1 MELKLID
8 VSVHQGQID
17 WGKVKNH
24 IDGAIIR
31 CGYGSDYTD
40 QDDKRFVQNVEA
52 CIKHGIPFGVYLYSY
67 AKTIEQS
74 KSEASHVLRL
84 IEPYKG
90 ELSYPVYY
98 DLEEAGTEKGAV
110 ERAKVFGDIIES
122 KGYWCGIYANQ
133 YWWQTYLKNGL
144 DRYTKWVAKYSNEKP
159 SGISGTYDIWQY
171 SSKGYVPGIE
181 GNVDMNI
188 CYRDFP
194 TAIKNT
200 TAETEKPTETDQE
213 QEVSVFV
220 DGTVICAYSKEKD
233 GETKVSENFKV
244 KEFAST
250 DGTDP
255 IFIAPKLV
263 EVLQKIRTHF
273 KKAVTINS
281 AFRTVA
287 RNKAVG
293 GAKYSQHLYGTA
305 ADIVVSG
312 VSPKQVAEYAE
323 KLMPNT
329 GGIGIYSNFTHIDV
343 RRTKSRWN
351 G

>member
-31 CGYGSDYTD
+31 CGYGSDYAH
-40 QDDKRFVQNVEA
+40 QDDKRFIQNVEA
-52 CIKHGIPFGVYLYSY
+52 CIQHGIPFGVYLYSY
-67 AKTIEQS
+67 ANTINAA
-74 KSEASHVLRL
+74 KSEAAHVLRL
-84 IEPYKG
+84 LEPYKND
-90 ELSYPVYY
+90 LSYPVYY
-98 DLEEAGTEKGAV
+98 DLEEAGTENGAV
-110 ERAKVFGDIIES
+110 ERAIVFGDIIES

-133 YWWQTYLKNGL
+133 YWWRTYLKSGL
-144 DRYTKWVAKYSNEKP
+144 DRFTKWVAKYSDSKP

-171 SSKGYVPGIE
+171 SSKGTVPGIE
-181 GNVDMNI
+181 GKVDMNI

-194 TAIKNT
+194 AAIKKI
-200 TAETEKPTETDQE
+200 ASKMEEKVE
-213 QEVSVFV
+213 QNEEIEIDS
-220 DGTVICAYSKEKD
+220 DDIIIHAYSKEKD
-233 GETKVSENFKV
+233 GNKKLSENFKV

-250 DGTDP
+250 DGADP
-255 IFIAPKLV
+255 IFIAPELIM
-263 EVLQKIRTHF
+263 VLQRIRSHF
-273 KKAVTINS
+273 NRPVTINS
-281 AFRTVA
+281 GYRTYT

-293 GAKYSQHLYGTA
+293 GDKYPQHQYGIA

-312 VSPKQVAEYAE
+312 IAPKDVADYAE
-323 KLMPNT
+323 TLMPNT
-329 GGIGIYSNFTHIDV
+329 GGIGRYSTFTHIDV

>member
-1 MELKLID
+1 MELKVID
-8 VSVHQGQID
+8 VSVHQGHID

-31 CGYGSDYTD
+31 CGYGSDHTE

-52 CIKHGIPFGVYLYSY
+52 CIQQGIPFGVYLYSY
-67 AKTIEQS
+67 AKTIEQAE
-74 KSEASHVLRL
+74 SEAAHVIRL
-84 IEPYKG
+84 LKPYKDD
-90 ELSYPVYY
+90 LSYPVYY
-98 DLEEAGTEKGAV
+98 DLEEAGTENGAV
-110 ERAKVFGDIIES
+110 KRAIVFGEIIES

-133 YWWQTYLKNGL
+133 YWWRTYLKNGL
-144 DRYTKWVAKYSNEKP
+144 DRFTKWVAKYSNEKP

-171 SSKGYVPGIE
+171 SSKGSVPGIE

-194 TAIKNT
+194 AAIKKAT
-200 TAETEKPTETDQE
+200 PKAEEKVE
-213 QEVSVFV
+213 QNEEIEINS
-220 DGTVICAYSKEKD
+220 DDIIIHAYSKEKNGD
-233 GETKVSENFKV
+233 EKVSENFKV

-250 DGTDP
+250 DGSDP

-263 EVLQKIRTHF
+263 EVLQKIRSHF
-273 KKAVTINS
+273 NKPVTINS
-281 AFRTVA
+281 AFRTAA
-287 RNKAVG
+287 RNTAVG

-312 VSPKQVAEYAE
+312 IAPKDVAEYAE

-329 GGIGIYSNFTHIDV
+329 GGIGIYSTFTHIDV
-343 RRTKSRWN
+343 RKEKSRWN

>member
-17 WGKVKNH
+17 WGEVKKH

-31 CGYGSDYTD
+31 CGYGQDIVS
-40 QDDKRFVQNVEA
+40 QDDKRFIQNVEA
-52 CIKHGIPFGVYLYSY
+52 CIKHNIPFGVYLYSY
-67 AKTIEQS
+67 AKTVEAA
-74 KSEASHVLRL
+74 KSEAAHVIRL
-84 IEPYKG
+84 LKPYKN

-98 DLEEAGTEKGAV
+98 DLEEAGTENGTV
-110 ERAKVFGDIIES
+110 ERALIFGDIIEAE
-122 KGYWCGIYANQ
+122 GYWCGIYANQ
-133 YWWQTYLKNGL
+133 YWWRTYLKSGL
-144 DRYTKWVAKYSNEKP
+144 DRFTKWVAKYSDEKP

-194 TAIKNT
+194 AAIKKT
-200 TAETEKPTETDQE
+200 TAKTEEKKDTKE
-213 QEVSVFV
+213 EVEA
-220 DGTVICAYSKEKD
+220 DNGEIIINAYSKEKN
-233 GETKVSENFKV
+233 GNEKISENFKV

-250 DGTDP
+250 DGSDP
-255 IFIAPKLV
+255 IFIAPELV

-273 KKAVTINS
+273 KKSVTINS
-281 AFRTVA
+281 GFRTAA
-287 RNKAVG
+287 RNAAVG

-312 VSPKQVAEYAE
+312 ISPKEVAAYAE

-343 RRTKSRWN
+343 RRNKSRWN

>member
-17 WGKVKNH
+17 WGKVRNH

-31 CGYGSDYTD
+31 CGYGSDYAH
-40 QDDKRFVQNVEA
+40 QDDKRFIQNVEA
-52 CIKHGIPFGVYLYSY
+52 CIQHGIPFGVYLYSY
-67 AKTIEQS
+67 ANTINAA
-74 KSEASHVLRL
+74 KSEAAHVLRL
-84 IEPYKG
+84 LEPYKND
-90 ELSYPVYY
+90 LSYPVYY
-98 DLEEAGTEKGAV
+98 DLEEAGTENGAV
-110 ERAKVFGDIIES
+110 ERALVFGDIIES

-133 YWWQTYLKNGL
+133 YWWRTYLKNGL
-144 DRYTKWVAKYSNEKP
+144 DRFTKWVAKYSDSKP

-171 SSKGYVPGIE
+171 SSKGTVPGIE

-194 TAIKNT
+194 AAIKK
-200 TAETEKPTETDQE
+200 TASKMEEKVE
-213 QEVSVFV
+213 QNEEIEIDS
-220 DGTVICAYSKEKD
+220 DDIIIHAYSKEKD
-233 GETKVSENFKV
+233 GNKKLSENFKV

-250 DGTDP
+250 DGSDP

-273 KKAVTINS
+273 NKPLTINS
-281 AFRTVA
+281 AFRTAA
-287 RNKAVG
+287 RNKTVG

-305 ADIVVSG
+305 ADIVVKG
-312 VSPKQVAEYAE
+312 IAPKDVAEYAE

>member
-8 VSVHQGQID
+8 VSAHQGQID
-17 WGKVKNH
+17 WGEVKKH

-31 CGYGSDYTD
+31 CGYGQDIVS
-40 QDDKRFVQNVEA
+40 QDDKRFIQNVEA
-52 CIKHGIPFGVYLYSY
+52 CIKHNIPFGIYLYSY
-67 AKTIEQS
+67 AKTVEAA
-74 KSEASHVLRL
+74 KSEAAHVLRL
-84 IEPYKG
+84 LKPYKN

-98 DLEEAGTEKGAV
+98 DLEEAGTENGAV
-110 ERAKVFGDIIES
+110 ERALIFGDIIEAE
-122 KGYWCGIYANQ
+122 GYWCGIYANQ
-133 YWWQTYLKNGL
+133 YWWQTHLKNGL
-144 DRYTKWVAKYSNEKP
+144 DRFTKWVAKYSDSKP

-194 TAIKNT
+194 AVIKKT
-200 TAETEKPTETDQE
+200 TKEEPKKDTKE
-213 QEVSVFV
+213 EVEADNGEIIIHS
-220 DGTVICAYSKEKD
+220 YSKEKN
-233 GETKVSENFKV
+233 GNEKLSENFKV
-244 KEFAST
+244 KEFASA
-250 DGTDP
+250 DGSDP
-255 IFIAPKLV
+255 IFIAPELV

-273 KKAVTINS
+273 KKSVTINS
-281 AFRTVA
+281 GFRTAA
-287 RNKAVG
+287 RNAAVG

-312 VSPKQVAEYAE
+312 ISPKDVAKYAE
-323 KLMPNT
+323 TLMPNT

-343 RRTKSRWN
+343 RRNKSRWN

>member
-17 WGKVKNH
+17 WSKVKNH

-31 CGYGSDYTD
+31 CGYGSDYAN

-67 AKTIEQS
+67 AKTIS
-74 KSEASHVLRL
+74 AAKSEAAHVLRL
-84 IEPYKG
+84 LEPYKNN
-90 ELSYPVYY
+90 LSYPVYY
-98 DLEEAGTEKGAV
+98 DLEEAGTENGAV
-110 ERAKVFGDIIES
+110 ERAIVFGEIIES

-144 DRYTKWVAKYSNEKP
+144 DRYTKWVAKYSNSKP

-171 SSKGYVPGIE
+171 SSKGSVPGIE

-194 TAIKNT
+194 AEIKKT
-200 TAETEKPTETDQE
+200 VVEEKVEQNEEIETD
-213 QEVSVFV
+213 SSM
-220 DGTVICAYSKEKD
+220 IIIHAYSKEKD
-233 GETKVSENFKV
+233 GERKLSENFKV
-244 KEFAST
+244 NEFAST
-250 DGTDP
+250 DGSDP
-255 IFIAPKLV
+255 IFIAPELV

-273 KKAVTINS
+273 NKSITINS
-281 AFRTVA
+281 AFRTAA
-287 RNKAVG
+287 RNAAVG
-293 GAKYSQHLYGTA
+293 GEKYSQHLYGTA
-305 ADIVVSG
+305 ADIVISG
-312 VSPKQVAEYAE
+312 IAPKQVAEYAE
-323 KLMPNT
+323 TLMPNT

-343 RRTKSRWN
+343 RKTKSRWN

>member
-17 WGKVKNH
+17 WAKVKNH

-31 CGYGSDYTD
+31 CGYGSDYAN

-67 AKTIEQS
+67 AKTIS
-74 KSEASHVLRL
+74 AAKSEAAHVLRIL
-84 IEPYKG
+84 EPYKN

-98 DLEEAGTEKGAV
+98 DLEEAGTENGAV
-110 ERAKVFGDIIES
+110 ERAIVFGEIIES

-133 YWWQTYLKNGL
+133 YWWRTYLKSGL
-144 DRYTKWVAKYSNEKP
+144 DRFTKWVAKYSDEKP

-181 GNVDMNI
+181 GNVDMNV

-194 TAIKNT
+194 GEIKK
-200 TAETEKPTETDQE
+200 APIKEEKKEQKEEKETDSNE
-213 QEVSVFV
+213 
-220 DGTVICAYSKEKD
+220 IIIHAYSKEKD
-233 GETKVSENFKV
+233 GTKKLSENFKV
-244 KEFAST
+244 KEFASK
-250 DGTDP
+250 DGSDP
-255 IFIAPKLV
+255 IFIAPELV

-273 KKAVTINS
+273 NKSVTINS
-281 AFRTVA
+281 GFRTA
-287 RNKAVG
+287 TRNSGVG

-312 VSPKQVAEYAE
+312 IEPKKVAEYAE

-329 GGIGIYSNFTHIDV
+329 GGIGIYSGFTHIDV
-343 RRTKSRWN
+343 RKTKSRWN

>member
-1 MELKLID
+1 MELKIID

-17 WGKVKNH
+17 WAKVKNH

-31 CGYGSDYTD
+31 CGYGSDYTH

-67 AKTIEQS
+67 AKTIS
-74 KSEASHVLRL
+74 AAKSEAAHVIRL
-84 IEPYKG
+84 LEPYKN

-98 DLEEAGTEKGAV
+98 DLEEAGTENGAV
-110 ERAKVFGDIIES
+110 ERAIVFGEIIEA

-133 YWWQTYLKNGL
+133 YWWRTYLKSGL
-144 DRYTKWVAKYSNEKP
+144 DRFTKWVAKYSDEKP

-181 GNVDMNI
+181 GNVDMNV

-194 TAIKNT
+194 GEIKK
-200 TAETEKPTETDQE
+200 APIKEEKKEQKEEKETDSNE
-213 QEVSVFV
+213 
-220 DGTVICAYSKEKD
+220 IIIHAYSKEKD
-233 GETKVSENFKV
+233 GAKKLSENFKV

-255 IFIAPKLV
+255 IFIAPELV

-273 KKAVTINS
+273 NKAVTINS
-281 AFRTVA
+281 AFRTAA
-287 RNKAVG
+287 RNAAVG

-312 VSPKQVAEYAE
+312 IAPKEVAEYAE

>member
-8 VSVHQGQID
+8 VSVHQWQID
-17 WGKVKNH
+17 WPKVKNQ

-31 CGYGSDYTD
+31 CGYGSDYAH

-67 AKTIEQS
+67 AKTINEA
-74 KSEASHVLRL
+74 KSEAAHVLRL
-84 IEPYKG
+84 LEPYKNN
-90 ELSYPVYY
+90 LSYPVYY
-98 DLEEAGTEKGAV
+98 DLEEAGTENGAV
-110 ERAKVFGDIIES
+110 ERAIVFGEIIES

-133 YWWQTYLKNGL
+133 YWWRTYLKNGL
-144 DRYTKWVAKYSNEKP
+144 DRFTKWVAKYSDSKP

-171 SSKGYVPGIE
+171 SSKGSVPGIE
-181 GNVDMNI
+181 GNVDMNV

-194 TAIKNT
+194 AEIKKT
-200 TAETEKPTETDQE
+200 TAKAEKPTETNPE
-213 QEVSVFV
+213 PEVSVFV
-220 DGTVICAYSKEKD
+220 DGIVICAYSKEKD
-233 GETKVSENFKV
+233 GETRVSENFKV

-273 KKAVTINS
+273 NKAVTINS
-281 AFRTVA
+281 AFRTAA
-287 RNKAVG
+287 RNTAVG

-312 VSPKQVAEYAE
+312 IAPKQVAEYAE

>member
-31 CGYGSDYTD
+31 CGYGSDYAH
-40 QDDKRFVQNVEA
+40 QDDKRFIQNVEA
-52 CIKHGIPFGVYLYSY
+52 CIQHGIPFGVYLYSY
-67 AKTIEQS
+67 ASTINAA
-74 KSEASHVLRL
+74 KSEAAHVLRL
-84 IEPYKG
+84 LEPYKND
-90 ELSYPVYY
+90 LSYPVYY
-98 DLEEAGTEKGAV
+98 DLEEAGTENGAV
-110 ERAKVFGDIIES
+110 ERALVFGDIIES

-133 YWWQTYLKNGL
+133 YWWRTYLKNGL
-144 DRYTKWVAKYSNEKP
+144 DRFTKWVAKYSDSKP

-171 SSKGYVPGIE
+171 SSKGTVPGIE

-194 TAIKNT
+194 ATIKKTASKVEEK
-200 TAETEKPTETDQE
+200 AEQNEEIEID
-213 QEVSVFV
+213 S
-220 DGTVICAYSKEKD
+220 DDIIIHAYSKEKD
-233 GETKVSENFKV
+233 GNKKLSENFKV

-250 DGTDP
+250 DGSDP
-255 IFIAPKLV
+255 IFIAPELV
-263 EVLQKIRTHF
+263 EVLQKIRSHF
-273 KKAVTINS
+273 NKPVTINS
-281 AFRTVA
+281 AFRTAA

-293 GAKYSQHLYGTA
+293 GAKYSQHLYGMA
-305 ADIVVSG
+305 ADIVVKG
-312 VSPKQVAEYAE
+312 IAPKDVAEYAE

>member
-17 WGKVKNH
+17 WAKVKNH

-31 CGYGSDYTD
+31 CGYGSDYAN

-67 AKTIEQS
+67 AKTIS
-74 KSEASHVLRL
+74 AAKSEAAHVLRIL
-84 IEPYKG
+84 EPYKN

-98 DLEEAGTEKGAV
+98 DLEEAGTENGAV
-110 ERAKVFGDIIES
+110 ERAIVFGEIIES

-133 YWWQTYLKNGL
+133 YWWRTYLKSGL
-144 DRYTKWVAKYSNEKP
+144 DRFTKWVAKYSDEKP

-181 GNVDMNI
+181 GNVDMNV

-194 TAIKNT
+194 GEIKK
-200 TAETEKPTETDQE
+200 APIKEEKKEQKEEKETDSNE
-213 QEVSVFV
+213 
-220 DGTVICAYSKEKD
+220 IIIHAYSKEKD
-233 GETKVSENFKV
+233 GAKKLSENFKV
-244 KEFAST
+244 KEFASK
-250 DGTDP
+250 DGSDP
-255 IFIAPKLV
+255 IFIAPELV

-273 KKAVTINS
+273 NKSVTINS
-281 AFRTVA
+281 GFRTA
-287 RNKAVG
+287 TRNSGVG

-312 VSPKQVAEYAE
+312 IAPKQVAEYAE
-323 KLMPNT
+323 TLMPNT